1 MTWKLVP
8 TSFELAKNQAQT
20 LLENETWKWKE
31 TTHVRYVL
39 AKLLKF
45 VLRYLFTEDSLKTEK
60 ELN

>member
-8 TSFELAKNQAQT
+8 TSFELAKNQAQN

>member
-1 MTWKLVP
+1 MTWKVVP

>member
-39 AKLLKF
+39 AKPLKF

>member
-8 TSFELAKNQAQT
+8 TYFELAKNQAQT